1 MLNNESRRFEYFRE
15 NYHAKFRASLFALVA
30 FVNLMWASTTP
41 IGGVAD
47 EPAYAVYANVVASGQ
62 GFGDANIPNYLA
74 SLPALTCMAH
84 KKEVTA
90 DCQRK
95 SEWFSTSNEPVKI
108 SKDVMISGYPEP
120 YFYIVGQPSRFLNG
134 LHAMYGMRLVSTF
147 LMLAMVG
154 LMVLL
159 WPKKNY
165 ALLAVGTIVAVTPM
179 FTTFTTA
186 VNPNGF
192 EIACG
197 LSLAGLLAGLLIDR
211 EAFEKM
217 NFIWK
222 SRVVA
227 ILLISLSLSVAKP
240 LSYLYTVLIIAMP
253 LCALIGSSLVKATKP
268 RGFDKFVSKL
278 ESALL
283 VGIVLFSCLVGYFS
297 NSKYREVMELRGTES
312 GVLSLGDSTRTVIS
326 NFASYAIEHFGWLGW
341 RDHTS
346 PLWVLIAWA
355 AIYFGIVYLF
365 VRNLTIWSKISIL
378 GFMVLTYLVIPIV
391 STKALGL
398 LGGAGFQ
405 SRYTGALF
413 VSLPLIVGAIYTIV
427 LRKPILVPILDFRN
441 FVVVIALMHFSTL
454 FWSYS
459 RFGIGFPLF
468 EKTLWWDLKWVPDY
482 WEVAIIFCVLYAASS
497 FFVIGQY
504 RKIQAIESS

>member
-1 MLNNESRRFEYFRE
+1 MLNKEARRLEYFRE
-15 NYHAKFRASLFALVA
+15 NYQAKFRASLFAVIA
-30 FVNLMWASTTP
+30 FANLMWASTTP
-41 IGGVAD
+41 IAGVAD
-47 EPAYAVYANVVASGQ
+47 EPAYAIYANVVASGQ
-62 GFGDANIPNYLA
+62 GFGDANIPNYIA
-74 SLPALTCMAH
+74 SSPALACFAH

-95 SEWFSTSNEPVKI
+95 TGWFSISNEQVNT

-120 YFYIVGQPSRFLNG
+120 YFYIVGQPSRFLSG
-134 LHAMYGMRLVSTF
+134 LNAMYGMRLVSTL
-147 LMLAMVG
+147 LMLATVG
-154 LMVLL
+154 LMVLF
-159 WPKKNY
+159 WPKRNY
-165 ALLAVGTIVAVTPM
+165 ALLGVGTIVAVTPM

-186 VNPNGF
+186 INPNGF

-217 NFIWK
+217 NYIWK
-222 SRVVA
+222 SRFVA

-240 LSYLYTVLIIAMP
+240 MSYLYMALIIGMP
-253 LCALIGSSLVKATKP
+253 LCALIGSSLIATKKP
-268 RGFDKFVSKL
+268 RVFDKFVSKL
-278 ESALL
+278 EITLL
-283 VGIVLFSCLVGYFS
+283 IGIVFISCLVGYIS
-297 NSKYREVMELRGTES
+297 NSQYREVMELRGTES
-312 GVLSLGDSTRTVIS
+312 GVLSLRASTRSVIS

-365 VRNLTIWSKISIL
+365 VRNLNIWSKISIL
-378 GFMVLTYLVIPIV
+378 GFMALTYLVIPIV
-391 STKALGL
+391 STQALGL

-413 VSLPLIVGAIYTIV
+413 VSLPLIAGAIYTIV
-427 LRKPILVPILDFRN
+427 LKRSILVPTLDFRN
-441 FVVVIALMHFSTL
+441 LVVVTLLMHFSTL

-482 WEVAIIFCVLYAASS
+482 WEVAIVFCVFYVASAI
-497 FFVIGQY
+497 FVIGQY